1 MKKEKKPK
9 KIHST
14 DDSTKLMAS
23 FLSNVVNNLAEE
35 FHKIKFKC
43 GHNHQKNQKLYESR
57 DTPLEIC

>member
-9 KIHST
+9 NIHST

-23 FLSNVVNNLAEE
+23 FLSNLVNNLAEE

-43 GHNHQKNQKLYESR
+43 GHNHKNSTLLKEE
-57 DTPLEIC
+57 PKVI